1 MTDDSMNRNNFCE
14 KPANFCER
22 LGDFCERLMDVTDE
36 ELQSFGYNDE
46 P

>member
-1 MTDDSMNRNNFCE
+1 MSAQVILSINC
-14 KPANFCER
+14 K
-22 LGDFCERLMDVTDE
+22 RLMDVTDE